1 MQWTANLEAIESKAQ
16 EQENLFIWTQNDLK
30 MKHLK
35 QREMDHNYAKA
46 QLDSDLRKLQTD
58 HEHEVR
64 AIKHSNTLRKA
75 INDANNMKIE
85 NLMVSKTIKEDIQKQ
100 AELIKHLEG
109 I

>member
-1 MQWTANLEAIESKAQ
+1 MANLEALESKAQ
-16 EQENLFIWTQNDLK
+16 EQEFLFRWTQNDLK

-35 QREMDHNYAKA
+35 QLEMDHNYAKA

-58 HEHEVR
+58 HENEVR
-64 AIKHSNTLRKA
+64 AINHSNTLNKA

-85 NLMVSKTIKEDIQKQ
+85 NLMVRKTIKEDIQKQ
-100 AELIKHLEG
+100 AALIKLLER